1 MIEMSSVMI
10 NNPLRSLRSTP
21 SKSVP
26 PRSVNL
32 SRGRINLFNSNSRGP
47 LSRAKMVYR
56 NRPQKT
62 TRFSN
67 NSRPGNSINQTLPKS
82 KVSTTSEK
90 IPGAYVVPPTNVANT
105 YKKSS
110 WSLWGGRRIKK
121 TRKQRR

>member
-1 MIEMSSVMI
+1 MVPYTKTSPITEMPPVMV
-10 NNPLRSLRSTP
+10 NNPLRLLSSP
-21 SKSVP
+21 IP
-26 PRSVNL
+26 QGSVNL
-32 SRGRINLFNSNSRGP
+32 SRGRKNLFNPNSRNTLLKTKP
-47 LSRAKMVYR
+47 IK
-56 NRPQKT
+56 KT

-82 KVSTTSEK
+82 NISMTSDK

-110 WSLWGGRRIKK
+110 WSLWGGRRKRK